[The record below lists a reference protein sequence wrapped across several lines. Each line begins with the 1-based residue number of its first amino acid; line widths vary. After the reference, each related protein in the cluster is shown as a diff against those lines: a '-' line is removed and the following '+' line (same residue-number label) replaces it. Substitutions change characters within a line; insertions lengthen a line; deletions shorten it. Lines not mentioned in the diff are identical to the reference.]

1 MLVPLVESGE
11 LAGPGTEYFIRKYWD
26 ETNRFSNEIDVLLLA
41 CTHYPL
47 LLPTIRQIVPRKV
60 RILVQGD
67 FVAPSLVDY
76 LQRHTEIERHLSK
89 GGTQRFLTT
98 DHTEGFDK
106 LAQVF
111 LGHPVVSE
119 NVTL

>member
-1 MLVPLVESGE
+1 MLVPLVEAGE
-11 LAGPGTEYFIRKYWD
+11 LESPGTDYFIRKYW
-26 ETNRFSNEIDVLLLA
+26 EQTNGFSDKIDVLLLA

-47 LLPTIRQIVPRKV
+47 LLPAIRATLPPRV

-76 LQRHTEIERHLSK
+76 LQRHPEIEQNLTR
-89 GGTQRFLTT
+89 GATQRFLTT

-106 LAQVF
+106 LAEVF

-119 NVTL
+119 SVAL